1 MICFLGN
8 GTQKAF
14 YNDPNVVYCS
24 IHRYE
29 NGHFYPG
36 DKALANY
43 TAIGGGEAKGKSVT
57 FSKCIWFN
65 FFRSPKYQN

>member
-1 MICFLGN
+1 MHKNIKSFDSFVGN

-36 DKALANY
+36 DKASANY
-43 TAIGGGEAKGKSVT
+43 TAIGGGEAKGKSVILSNI
-57 FSKCIWFN
+57 FWLVF
-65 FFRSPKYQN
+65 